1 MSDDGNLD
9 ELLSA
14 FKQLENKSDSGSVK
28 GVGGGS
34 VNKDG
39 TPKLTMAKTILNKF
53 GIYIAFFIYLVI
65 LILIL
70 QPYQLYKLNPETQK
84 FKFLW
89 KKFFIILFASYAIL
103 IGLYLGI
110 QFYLKKLNK

>member
-28 GVGGGS
+28 GGVIS
-34 VNKDG
+34 HNKDG

-89 KKFFIILFASYAIL
+89 KKFFIILFVSYAIL

-110 QFYLKKLNK
+110 QFYLKKINK

>member
-28 GVGGGS
+28 GGS
-34 VNKDG
+34 INKDG
-39 TPKLTMAKTILNKF
+39 TPKLGIAKTILNKF

-89 KKFFIILFASYAIL
+89 KKFFIILFVSYAIL

-110 QFYLKKLNK
+110 QFYLKKINK

>member
-28 GVGGGS
+28 GVGGG
-34 VNKDG
+34 VGFG
-39 TPKLTMAKTILNKF
+39 TPKLTMTKTILNKF